1 MELVR
6 VRVGVYEH
14 LTIYQ
19 PESDPLRSGD
29 RPLGPRIERVTSP
42 ELARLKAE
50 APEATA
56 ASPSLDS
63 VSIDSS
69 IEAVGEV
76 IERPRAR
83 KVQGDPVA
91 FPVPDQAAAE

>member
-42 ELARLKAE
+42 ELARFKAE

-76 IERPRAR
+76 IESSSGKKGTR
-83 KVQGDPVA
+83 GSGS
-91 FPVPDQAAAE
+91 FPCS